1 MAARKKSKPFWERGY
16 NGHVYWAGKVKLGKI
31 TLHLAG
37 DAPHKY
43 TWEAGSRSG
52 AADELLRAKQ
62 AVEMAVAITDR
73 QLDLFP

>member
-1 MAARKKSKPFWERGY
+1 MAGKKRTKPFWERGY
-16 NGHVYWAGKVKLGKI
+16 NGHVYWAGKVKLGKV

-52 AADELLRAKQ
+52 VADELLRAKR